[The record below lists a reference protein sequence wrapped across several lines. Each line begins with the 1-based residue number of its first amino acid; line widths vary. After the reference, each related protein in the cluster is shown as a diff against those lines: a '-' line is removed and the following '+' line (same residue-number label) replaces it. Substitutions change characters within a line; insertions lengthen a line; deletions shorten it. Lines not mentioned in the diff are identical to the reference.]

1 MKRKLFIMIVAVLII
16 CLTAGILLT
25 ACKPKD
31 PPGEDDPSD
40 DGGGG
45 GGVMSTTQALG
56 NVIEF
61 VYDNTYADV
70 KFDGSLPIVIDV
82 ELDVVLGGETY
93 TLVAKGNLDVRPEVT
108 SKAEASA
115 VQDNSELYI
124 ALKKDAKTLIGIGYD
139 VEGTGVDNLKPYLYL
154 VSTDDNGANPVVKK
168 VYGLSISKMMYDN
181 ANIEYVDDTFAADG
195 AALASAED
203 GGIIGIIKALPKVIS
218 SILFGS
224 TCQVNSFGDGGIQ
237 YVFNFDLKNTVTSLA
252 GGGLLSILELI
263 DSDEINNYIGPVVDG
278 LKQLLPPEL
287 AEQVTGTGTTGLQQ
301 LLAVFANMLGENKEN
316 NVTGKFTFNFNKGN
330 TFNSASIAIDAS
342 KLVKYINDQATAK
355 GEQGTDF
362 NGMITINFDKLV
374 LSNTATVDTFA
385 GTPLEGQITPGDAN
399 VTNILDFALE
409 ATATGADDTYKISVN
424 FDANPFAFVD
434 MMKYSAKQDT
444 NNDGVINAD
453 DEDTKVGQAFWQG
466 KLVECLKNMG
476 TANIVIMKEG
486 YTESTFDVSR
496 ANGSIRPEEAKSV
509 IVYANF
515 NPSNEEKAVDLFIW
529 DESKGAEV
537 SFGNGLTFPM
547 DLNTFADKM
556 IKDATN
562 PGYTEKATTSAVNIG
577 EIFGYVETFMPY
589 LEPLF
594 ASFGVN
600 ADDMSF
606 TIQYASL
613 IEKVVMPVI
622 TALGDIESLKLDTSW
637 LEANLQPLLAA
648 IFGSVPEG
656 GDALVPADKVVFTLE
671 SFEYAGTAIYRK
683 AA

>member
-31 PPGEDDPSD
+31 PPDEDDPSD
-40 DGGGG
+40 DGGSG

-70 KFDGSLPIVIDV
+70 KFDGSVPIVIDV
-82 ELDVVLGGETY
+82 ELDVVLGSETY

-124 ALKKDAKTLIGIGYD
+124 ALKKDAKTLIGIGYA
-139 VEGTGVDNLKPYLYL
+139 VEGEAGVDNLKPYLYL
-154 VSTDDNGANPVVKK
+154 VSTDDNGANAVVKK

-374 LSNTATVDTFA
+374 LSNTATVNTFA

-409 ATATGADDTYKISVN
+409 ATATGADDTYEISVD

-453 DEDTKVGQAFWQG
+453 DEDTKVGQAFWQE

-476 TANIVIMKEG
+476 TANIVITKEG
-486 YTESTFDVSR
+486 YGKSTFDAGR
-496 ANGSIRPEEAKSV
+496 ASGMDPATAKDV

-515 NPSNEEKAVDLFIW
+515 DPSNEEKAVDLFIW

-537 SFGNGLTFPM
+537 SFGNGLKFPM
-547 DLNTFADKM
+547 DLNTFADRM
-556 IKDATN
+556 IKDATH
-562 PGYTEKATTSAVNIG
+562 PGFPEKATTSADIAAIISDVFNYIG
-577 EIFGYVETFMPY
+577 KI
-589 LEPLF
+589 EPL
-594 ASFGVN
+594 
-600 ADDMSF
+600 
-606 TIQYASL
+606 
-613 IEKVVMPVI
+613 
-622 TALGDIESLKLDTSW
+622 
-637 LEANLQPLLAA
+637 LQPFFNAFDVNEDNMSLTMKYADLIDVAWKAIDAFVADSDRDWVDNNLDNLLAA

-656 GDALVPADKVVFTLE
+656 GEALVPADEVKFTLE
-671 SFEYAGTAIYRK
+671 RFEYAGTAIYRK

>member
-31 PPGEDDPSD
+31 PPDEDDPSD

-70 KFDGSLPIVIDV
+70 KFDGSVPIVIDV
-82 ELDVVLGGETY
+82 ELDVVLGSETY

-139 VEGTGVDNLKPYLYL
+139 VEGAGVGNLKPYLYL
-154 VSTDDNGANPVVKK
+154 VSTDDNGANAVVKK

-342 KLVKYINDQATAK
+342 KLVKYINDQAAAK
-355 GEQGTDF
+355 DEQGTDF

-385 GTPLEGQITPGDAN
+385 GTPLEGQITTGDAN

-409 ATATGADDTYKISVN
+409 ATATGADDTYEISVN

-476 TANIVIMKEG
+476 TANIVITKKG
-486 YTESTFDVSR
+486 YTGSTFDASR
-496 ANGSIRPEEAKSV
+496 ANDSIRPEKAKSV

-515 NPSNEEKAVDLFIW
+515 DPSKEKAVDLFIW

-547 DLNTFADKM
+547 TLDTFADKM
-556 IKDATN
+556 IKDATH
-562 PGYTEKATTSAVNIG
+562 PGYTEKATTSADIAAIISDVFNYIG
-577 EIFGYVETFMPY
+577 KI
-589 LEPLF
+589 EPLLQPF
-594 ASFGVN
+594 FNAFDVN
-600 ADDMSF
+600 EDNMSLTMKYAD
-606 TIQYASL
+606 L
-613 IEKVVMPVI
+613 IDVAWKAIDAFVADSDRGWV
-622 TALGDIESLKLDTSW
+622 D
-637 LEANLQPLLAA
+637 ANLDNLLAA

-656 GDALVPADKVVFTLE
+656 LIRTLPSPANLSV
-671 SFEYAGTAIYRK
+671 SF
-683 AA
+683 

>member
-31 PPGEDDPSD
+31 PPDEDDPSD

-61 VYDNTYADV
+61 VYDNTYKDV
-70 KFDGSLPIVIDV
+70 KFDGSAPIVIDV

-139 VEGTGVDNLKPYLYL
+139 VEGAGVDNLKPYLYL

-287 AEQVTGTGTTGLQQ
+287 ANQVTGTGTTGLQQ

-342 KLVKYINDQATAK
+342 KLVAHINDQAAANK
-355 GEQGTDF
+355 EQGTDF

-385 GTPLEGQITPGDAN
+385 GTPLEGQITPGGAN

-409 ATATGADDTYKISVN
+409 ATATGADDTYKISVD

-444 NNDGVINAD
+444 HKDGVINAD
-453 DEDTKVGQAFWQG
+453 DEDTKVGQAFWQE

-476 TANIVIMKEG
+476 TANIVITKEG
-486 YTESTFDVSR
+486 YGKSTFDASR
-496 ANGSIRPEEAKSV
+496 ASGMDPATAKDV

-529 DESKGAEV
+529 DESKGSSGGEV
-537 SFGNGLTFPM
+537 SLGNGLTFPM

-562 PGYTEKATTSAVNIG
+562 PGYTEKATTSADIAAIISDVFNYIG
-577 EIFGYVETFMPY
+577 KI
-589 LEPLF
+589 EPL
-594 ASFGVN
+594 
-600 ADDMSF
+600 
-606 TIQYASL
+606 
-613 IEKVVMPVI
+613 
-622 TALGDIESLKLDTSW
+622 
-637 LEANLQPLLAA
+637 LQPFFNAFDVNEDNMSLTMKYADLIDVAWKAIDAFVADSDRDWVDNNLDNLLAA

-656 GDALVPADKVVFTLE
+656 GEALVPADEVKFTLE
-671 SFEYAGTAIYRK
+671 RFEYAGTAIYRK

>member
-31 PPGEDDPSD
+31 PPDEDDPSD
-40 DGGGG
+40 DGGSG

-70 KFDGSLPIVIDV
+70 KFDGSVPIVIDV
-82 ELDVVLGGETY
+82 ELDVVLGSETY

-139 VEGTGVDNLKPYLYL
+139 VEGAGVDNLKPYLYL

-224 TCQVNSFGDGGIQ
+224 TCQVNSFGNGGIQ

-287 AEQVTGTGTTGLQQ
+287 ANQVTGTGTTGLQQ

-342 KLVKYINDQATAK
+342 KLVAHINDQAAANK
-355 GEQGTDF
+355 EQGTDF
-362 NGMITINFDKLV
+362 NGKITINFDKLV

-444 NNDGVINAD
+444 NKDGVINAD
-453 DEDTKVGQAFWQG
+453 DEDTKVGQAFWQE

-476 TANIVIMKEG
+476 TANIVITKEG
-486 YTESTFDVSR
+486 YTESTFDASR
-496 ANGSIRPEEAKSV
+496 ASNMDSEKAKSV

-556 IKDATN
+556 IKDATE
-562 PGYTEKATTSAVNIG
+562 PGYTEKATTSADIAAIISDVFNYIG
-577 EIFGYVETFMPY
+577 KI
-589 LEPLF
+589 EPL
-594 ASFGVN
+594 
-600 ADDMSF
+600 
-606 TIQYASL
+606 
-613 IEKVVMPVI
+613 
-622 TALGDIESLKLDTSW
+622 
-637 LEANLQPLLAA
+637 LQPFFNAFDVNEDNMSLTMKYADLIDVAWKAIDAFVADSDRDWVDNNLDNLLAA

-656 GDALVPADKVVFTLE
+656 GEALVPADEVKFTLE